1 LVWELRDSN
10 LDVNVKNGV
19 PYKNC
24 LIHTE
29 SFQREKNGAWIPQ
42 YTLVRPKTESTG
54 KGSDFPSH
62 QYQFNEAFPSETEAD
77 AYAFGKAMEW
87 VDAN

>member
-1 LVWELRDSN
+1 M
-10 LDVNVKNGV
+10 KNDIS
-19 PYKNC
+19 YKDC
-24 LIHTE
+24 FIRGE

-42 YTLVRPKTESTG
+42 YTLTRPTTESTG

-62 QYQFNEAFPSETEAD
+62 QYQWNEAFPTEAEAD
-77 AYAFGKAMEW
+77 AYALRRAMEW